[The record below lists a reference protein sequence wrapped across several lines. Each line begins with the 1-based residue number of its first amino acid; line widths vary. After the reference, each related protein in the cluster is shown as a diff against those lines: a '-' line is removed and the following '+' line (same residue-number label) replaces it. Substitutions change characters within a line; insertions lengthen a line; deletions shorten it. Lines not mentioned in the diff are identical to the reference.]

1 MAPLVNLAPS
11 NDEPLDR
18 LALVTNQ
25 AAALFLRDGIAA
37 VRMTD
42 IADASGIGVATLYR
56 RFKTKTSIA
65 IHAGMHMWGLFNDRI
80 RRAIET
86 DAFLAMNGAER
97 LTMLF
102 EKYIAAYSAYPE
114 FVRFLDEFDHMV
126 LAEGAEPEELSAYGR
141 AIDSFYIIFED
152 AYQLGCAD
160 GSVTRKVDFPVLYR
174 TVAHAMMGVAQH
186 LVRGEVIPS
195 DDFANGTNEL
205 TCIVQM
211 ARYTLGI
218 AEETVGNE

>member
-18 LALVTNQ
+18 LALVINQ

-65 IHAGMHMWGLFNDRI
+65 IHAGMHMWGLFNERI

-97 LTMLF
+97 LMMLF

-126 LAEGAEPEELSAYGR
+126 LAEGVPVQELEGYSG
-141 AIDSFYIIFED
+141 AIAKFYFLFED
-152 AYQLGCAD
+152 AYQLGLSD
-160 GSVTRKVDFPVLYR
+160 GSVTREVDFPVFYR
-174 TVAHAMMGVAQH
+174 AAAHALMSVAGKFM
-186 LVRGEVIPS
+186 RGEVIPS
-195 DDFANGTNEL
+195 DDFSETRGAAEL
-205 TCIVQM
+205 ACIVDLAVTSLKAGSRQ
-211 ARYTLGI
+211 
-218 AEETVGNE
+218 

>member
-18 LALVTNQ
+18 LALVINQ

-42 IADASGIGVATLYR
+42 IADASGIGVA
-56 RFKTKTSIA
+56 
-65 IHAGMHMWGLFNDRI
+65 IHAGMHMWGLFNERI

-97 LTMLF
+97 LMMLF

-114 FVRFLDEFDHMV
+114 FVRFLDEFDHLV
-126 LAEGAEPEELSAYGR
+126 LSEGAEPEELSAYGQ

-152 AYQLGCAD
+152 AYQLGRSD

-195 DDFANGTNEL
+195 DDFTNGTNEL
-205 TCIVQM
+205 TCIVRM

-218 AEETVGNE
+218 AEETAGNE